1 MLLTRAVMVAMPG
14 SDSLVIG
21 RYIKDNNTMP
31 RQTLPGAL
39 PTRLL
44 KGSAALWFI
53 TAAAFQLLFAFY
65 IAALYGI
72 GTLRGDSAVWNLIMR
87 NGHIAGDP
95 AGNAAMMAHVLLAC
109 LITIG
114 GLAQLTPQIRNRFP
128 AFHRWNGRVY
138 LTLAVIISLAGLFL
152 TWTRP
157 AASGLSNDI
166 SISLNGM
173 LILVFAAFTVR
184 HAMARRIDIHRR
196 WATRLFLAV
205 SGVWFLRIMISGW
218 IMLHQSPLW
227 LGDRLDGPAGI
238 FFGFASFLLPLA
250 VYELYLRASD
260 DQKTGPKLAMATLIT
275 TLAGLTV
282 FGGFAAA
289 MIMWLPLI

>member
-1 MLLTRAVMVAMPG
+1 MT
-14 SDSLVIG
+14 
-21 RYIKDNNTMP
+21 
-31 RQTLPGAL
+31 RQTPPGGLPA
-39 PTRLL
+39 RLL
-44 KGSAALWFI
+44 QGSAALWFVV
-53 TAAAFQLLFAFY
+53 AAAFQLLFAFY
-65 IAALYGI
+65 IAALYGT

-87 NGHIAGDP
+87 NGHIEGDP

-109 LITIG
+109 LITLG

-166 SISLNGM
+166 SISLNGV
-173 LILVFAAFTVR
+173 LILIFAAFTVR

-218 IMLHQSPLW
+218 IMFHQAPLW
-227 LGDRLDGPAGI
+227 LGDRLDGPAGVA
-238 FFGFASFLLPLA
+238 FGFASFLLPLA
-250 VYELYLRASD
+250 VYELYLRAGD
-260 DQKTGPKLAMATLIT
+260 GQKAGAKLASAALIAA
-275 TLAGLTV
+275 LAGLTA
-282 FGGFAAA
+282 FGGIAAA
-289 MIMWLPLI
+289 MIMWLPFI